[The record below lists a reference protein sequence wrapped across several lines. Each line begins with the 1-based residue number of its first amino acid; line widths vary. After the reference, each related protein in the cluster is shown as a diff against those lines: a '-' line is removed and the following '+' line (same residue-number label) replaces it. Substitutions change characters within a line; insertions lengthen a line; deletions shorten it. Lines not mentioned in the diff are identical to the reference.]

1 MVLKNV
7 LLIVKDIERS
17 RRFYQE
23 VLGLMV
29 TADLGRKVLFAG
41 GIVLEESPPWEDSLE
56 ISAVYGGNDMELYFE
71 ALDVEAFRERLVAS
85 DFHMEFLGG
94 WDEDENEVIRF
105 YDPDRHVIEVKRAF
119 C

>member
-23 VLGLMV
+23 LLGLTV
-29 TADLGRKVLFAG
+29 TADFGKKVMFAG
-41 GIVLEESPPWEDSLE
+41 GLVLEESSPWEDSLQ

-71 ALDVEAFRERLVAS
+71 VPDVKALRDRLTES
-85 DFHMEFLGG
+85 DFGVAFLEGRE
-94 WDEDENEVIRF
+94 EDTREVIRF
-105 YDPDRHVIEVKRAF
+105 YDLDRHMIEVRRS
-119 C
+119 

>member
-7 LLIVKDIERS
+7 LLIVKDIDRS

-29 TADLGRKVLFAG
+29 LTDLGRKVLFAG
-41 GIVLEESPPWEDSLE
+41 GIVLEESSPWENALE

-71 ALDVEAFRERLVAS
+71 TLDVEALRERLVAS

>member
-1 MVLKNV
+1 MILKNV

-41 GIVLEESPPWEDSLE
+41 GIVLEDGL
-56 ISAVYGGNDMELYFE
+56 IV
-71 ALDVEAFRERLVAS
+71 VRLS
-85 DFHMEFLGG
+85 
-94 WDEDENEVIRF
+94 
-105 YDPDRHVIEVKRAF
+105 
-119 C
+119 

>member
-1 MVLKNV
+1 MVLKNI

-17 RRFYQE
+17 RRFYQD

-41 GIVLEESPPWEDSLE
+41 GIVLEESSPWENALE

-71 ALDVEAFRERLVAS
+71 TLDVEALRERLVAS
-85 DFHMEFLGG
+85 DFHVEFLGG
-94 WDEDENEVIRF
+94 QNEDENEVIRF
-105 YDPDRHVIEVKRAF
+105 YDPDRHLVEVRKGRV
-119 C
+119 

>member
-23 VLGLMV
+23 ALGLMV
-29 TADLGRKVLFAG
+29 TADLGKKVLFAG
-41 GIVLEESPPWEDSLE
+41 GIVLEESSPWEEALE
-56 ISAVYGGNDMELYFE
+56 ISAKYGGNDVELYFE
-71 ALDVEAFRERLVAS
+71 TLDVKALRERLARA
-85 DFHMEFLGG
+85 DFHVEFLGG
-94 WDEDENEVIRF
+94 RDEDENEVIRF
-105 YDPDRHVIEVKRAF
+105 YDPDRHMIEVKKAL